1 METLQVFV
9 FAIVGIAIAY
19 LQERFGVYQDLK
31 PGTKQIVNG
40 VLALVLPGLVAW
52 TAGWWNPSFGDAN
65 EVFTQVAYLIVP
77 VLVWVVTQ
85 VAHQIDRIMQK
96 YGTGKK

>member
-40 VLALVLPGLVAW
+40 ALALVLPGVVAW
-52 TAGWWNPSFGDAN
+52 SAGWWVPAFGDAT
-65 EVFTQVAYLIVP
+65 EVFTQLAYLLVP
-77 VLVWVVTQ
+77 VVVWVITQ
-85 VAHQIDRIMQK
+85 LAHQVDRIMQK
-96 YGTGKK
+96 YGSK